1 MLEVKNL
8 SVSYYDKKVLDNIN
22 FKLDGQKIVGIIG
35 PNGAGKSTMIKAILN
50 LIQKDTGEIVWEN
63 DLYHHRK
70 VSYLP
75 QRNNVDWDF
84 PISVLEVVSM
94 GLYPKV
100 GVGKKLN
107 KDDMEKAQEALN
119 SVGMGDYRDTQIG
132 QLSGGQQQRVFMAR
146 ALVQNPDILFL
157 DEPFVGI
164 DTTTEKLLM
173 MILQEL
179 KSQGKLIFIVHHDL
193 SKVHDYFDDLMILNK
208 EIVAMGKV
216 EDVFVDENLG
226 KAYLS
231 QISQIGGPANA

>member
-8 SVSYYDKKVLDNIN
+8 SVSYYNKNVLNNIN
-22 FKLDGQKIVGIIG
+22 FKYDTPRIVGIIG

-50 LIQKDTGEIVWEN
+50 LINKDKGEITWSD
-63 DLYHHRK
+63 DLYEKRK

-75 QRNNVDWDF
+75 QRNDVDWHF
-84 PISVLEVVSM
+84 PISVIEVVAM

-100 GVGKKLN
+100 GVGKKI
-107 KDDMEKAQEALN
+107 KKEDMDKADVALE
-119 SVGMGDYRDTQIG
+119 SVGMMDYRDTQIG

-146 ALVQNPDILFL
+146 ALVQDPDVLFL

-164 DTTTEKLLM
+164 DATTERLLI
-173 MILQEL
+173 MILKEL
-179 KSQGKLIFIVHHDL
+179 KDNGKLIFIVHHDL

-208 EIVAMGKV
+208 EIIALGKV
-216 EDVFVDENLG
+216 DEVYNDENLK

-231 QISQIGGPANA
+231 QISQLGGK

>member
-1 MLEVKNL
+1 H
-8 SVSYYDKKVLDNIN
+8 
-22 FKLDGQKIVGIIG
+22 KIVGIIG

-50 LIQKDTGEIVWEN
+50 LIKKDAGEVIWDDE
-63 DLYHHRK
+63 LYHNRK

-75 QRNNVDWDF
+75 QRNDVDWNF

-100 GVGKKLN
+100 GVGKKL
-107 KDDMEKAQEALN
+107 KKEDMLKAEEALN
-119 SVGMGDYRDTQIG
+119 SVGMREYRDTQIG

-146 ALVQNPDILFL
+146 ALVQNPDVLFL

-179 KSQGKLIFIVHHDL
+179 KGQGKLIFIVHHDL

-208 EIVAMGKV
+208 DIVAMGDVK
-216 EDVFVDENLG
+216 DVFNDANLG

-231 QISQIGGPANA
+231 QISQIGGSDA

>member
-8 SVSYYDKKVLDNIN
+8 SVSYYNKNVLNNIN
-22 FKLDGQKIVGIIG
+22 FKYDTPRIVGIIG

-50 LIQKDTGEIVWEN
+50 LINKDKGEITWSD
-63 DLYHHRK
+63 DLYEKKK

-75 QRNNVDWDF
+75 QRNDIDWHF
-84 PISVLEVVSM
+84 PISVIEVVAM

-100 GVGKKLN
+100 GVGKKI
-107 KDDMEKAQEALN
+107 KKEDMDKADVALE
-119 SVGMGDYRDTQIG
+119 SVGMMDYRDTQIG

-146 ALVQNPDILFL
+146 ALVQDPDVLFL

-164 DTTTEKLLM
+164 DATTERLLI
-173 MILQEL
+173 MILKEL
-179 KSQGKLIFIVHHDL
+179 KDNGKLIFIVHHDL

-208 EIVAMGKV
+208 EIIALGKV
-216 EDVFVDENLG
+216 DEVYNDENLK

-231 QISQIGGPANA
+231 QISQLGGK

>member
-8 SVSYYDKKVLDNIN
+8 SVSYYNKKILENIN
-22 FKLDGQKIVGIIG
+22 FKVDGHKIVGIIG

-50 LIQKDTGEIVWEN
+50 LIKKDAGEVIWDDE
-63 DLYHHRK
+63 LYHNRK

-75 QRNNVDWDF
+75 QRNDVDWNF

-100 GVGKKLN
+100 GVGKKL
-107 KDDMEKAQEALN
+107 KKEDVLKAEEALN
-119 SVGMGDYRDTQIG
+119 SVGMREYRDTQIG

-146 ALVQNPDILFL
+146 ALVQNPDVLFL

-179 KSQGKLIFIVHHDL
+179 KGQGKLIFIVHHDL

-208 EIVAMGKV
+208 DIVAMGDVK
-216 EDVFVDENLG
+216 DVFNDANLG

-231 QISQIGGPANA
+231 QISQIGGSDA

>member
-8 SVSYYDKKVLDNIN
+8 SVSYYNKNVLNNIN
-22 FKLDGQKIVGIIG
+22 FKYDIPRIVGIIG

-50 LIQKDTGEIVWEN
+50 LINKDKGEITWSD
-63 DLYHHRK
+63 DLYEKRK

-75 QRNNVDWDF
+75 QRNDVDWHF
-84 PISVLEVVSM
+84 PISVIEVVAM

-100 GVGKKLN
+100 GVGKKI
-107 KDDMEKAQEALN
+107 KKEDMDKADVALE
-119 SVGMGDYRDTQIG
+119 SVGMMDYRDTQIG

-146 ALVQNPDILFL
+146 ALVQDPDVLFL

-164 DTTTEKLLM
+164 DATTERLLI
-173 MILQEL
+173 MILKEL
-179 KSQGKLIFIVHHDL
+179 KDNGKLIFIVHHDL

-208 EIVAMGKV
+208 EIIALGKV
-216 EDVFVDENLG
+216 DEVYNDENLK

-231 QISQIGGPANA
+231 QISQLGGK